1 MCAGTAGSKSGMF
14 VSLSAVIGIVIVLI
28 VLGLWGA
35 SVIKNNIKQEK
46 LASFGYPLGV
56 IIECILIKDDLQRV
70 SEVARRLGSLRVNIS
85 DRIFEHLFR
94 AGICIYV
101 VKNAVE
107 HAEEKTS
114 TALIDVA
121 GEYVRQLGVSVAG
134 AGQPKAQ
141 ALAALAISICQQNPS
156 NILPADKFAEAVLA
170 DRELTTD
177 GQSAYALQDI
187 VAAQLIIERQLL
199 KVYGDGISTK
209 LLFKAAKG

>member
-1 MCAGTAGSKSGMF
+1 MF
-14 VSLSAVIGIVIVLI
+14 VPLSAVIGIVLLFIA
-28 VLGLWGA
+28 LGLWGA
-35 SVIKNNIKQEK
+35 STAKNNIKQEK

-70 SEVARRLGSLRVNIS
+70 SEVARRLGSLRVNIPNNN
-85 DRIFEHLFR
+85 FEYLFR

-107 HAEEKTS
+107 HAEGKKS
-114 TALIDVA
+114 AALIDVA
-121 GEYVRQLGVSVAG
+121 GEHTRQLGVSVAG

-156 NILPADKFAEAVLA
+156 NILPAEKFANAVLA
-170 DRELTTD
+170 NTELTTD
-177 GQSAYALQDI
+177 GKSAFALQDI
-187 VAAQLIIERQLL
+187 MAAQLIIERQIL

-209 LLFKAAKG
+209 LTFKPVKG